1 MNGQE
6 HFRCHQLSSSL
17 FLTSIC
23 EKRRKTFHTDEVIP
37 DRARSK
43 KRIKAIH
50 IIMPSFS
57 ISPSYLMKMQHPFH
71 VMTRKDS
78 EKYDNPMIN
87 PSTFV

>member
-17 FLTSIC
+17 FLTNIC
-23 EKRRKTFHTDEVIP
+23 EKRRKTLHTDEVIP

-50 IIMPSFS
+50 IIASFLDIS
-57 ISPSYLMKMQHPFH
+57 IISHENAASIPCH
-71 VMTRKDS
+71 D
-78 EKYDNPMIN
+78 EKRLREI
-87 PSTFV
+87 